1 MFKAALFDLDGVV
14 FNTEPLYTIFWGRVF
29 DHYYHGRADIAQKI
43 KGSTL
48 TQIFDSWFAGREADQ
63 KDIVKALD
71 DYEAGMDY
79 NYLPGFEHFSS
90 CLRQAGV
97 LMAIVTS
104 SNQMKMDVVYRRHPE
119 FKSMFDAILT
129 AEDFAESKPSPDC
142 YLRGMQRLG
151 AQSNNS
157 AVFEDSFNG
166 LKSGRASGAYVVG
179 LATTNPAD
187 EVKKLSDIVITDY
200 THLPDSIVSDFGIG
214 PYYHAS
220 NQ

>member
-14 FNTEPLYTIFWGRVF
+14 FNTEPLYSIFWGGVF
-29 DHYYHGRADIAQKI
+29 DRYYNGRSELAQKI

-48 TQIFDSWFAGREADQ
+48 TQIFDSWFNGREADQ

-71 DYEAGMDY
+71 DYESKMDY
-79 NYLPGFEHFSS
+79 VYIPGFKHFLK

-97 LMAIVTS
+97 LTAVVTS
-104 SNQMKMDVVYRRHPE
+104 SNMAKMNVVYSKHPE

-151 AQSNNS
+151 VENNNS

-179 LATTNPAD
+179 LATTNPAS
-187 EVKKLSDIVITDY
+187 EVKRYSDIVISDY
-200 THLPDSIVSDFGIG
+200 HNLPQSIIDDFGIR
-214 PYYHAS
+214 PFYRELTD
-220 NQ
+220 